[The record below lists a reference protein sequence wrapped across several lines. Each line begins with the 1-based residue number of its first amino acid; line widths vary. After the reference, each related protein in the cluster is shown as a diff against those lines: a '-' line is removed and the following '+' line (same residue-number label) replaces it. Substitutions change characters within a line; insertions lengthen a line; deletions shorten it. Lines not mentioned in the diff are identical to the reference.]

1 MYLTLY
7 LLYLIMVLNV
17 VSVSS
22 FPEPLGLI
30 EVTQVLP
37 QVGVVH
43 YSLLVALQWQ
53 GRVHNNHTRTKSWLI
68 LY

>member
-1 MYLTLY
+1 
-7 LLYLIMVLNV
+7 MVLNV

-43 YSLLVALQWQ
+43 YSLLVTLQWQ
-53 GRVHNNHTRTKSWLI
+53 GSVQNNHTRAKSGLI